1 MLSNSLDPRVKRTRK
16 LLQGAFMAL
25 MAEKEFQ
32 NITIQDITQR
42 AEVNRATFYAHFE
55 DKDALANALLRTMFQ
70 EKLDSR
76 LSEAHFSVENLRLLT
91 LAVCEFLVDF
101 TGHCLKPHAQ
111 PILNLPPIDK
121 QLQLYLYE
129 VLAGWLKESQLPN
142 AESVAMVVSWAI
154 LGPALRWSQVRHKP
168 SAQEMAD
175 QIFPLLMGGL
185 DGVIRFCSA
194 RSSVG

>member
-1 MLSNSLDPRVKRTRK
+1 MSLDPRVKRTRK
-16 LLQGAFMAL
+16 LLQEAFMAL

-32 NITIQDITQR
+32 TITIQDITQR

-55 DKDALANALLRTMFQ
+55 DKEALANALLRTMFQ
-70 EKLDSR
+70 EKLDSK
-76 LSEAHFSVENLRLLT
+76 LSEAHFSVENLQLLT

-101 TGHCLKPHAQ
+101 TGHCLKPQ
-111 PILNLPPIDK
+111 PPLNLPPIDK

-129 VLAGWLKESQLPN
+129 VLAGWLQESQLPN

-185 DGVIRFCSA
+185 DGVIRSYSA
-194 RSSVG
+194 RSRVG